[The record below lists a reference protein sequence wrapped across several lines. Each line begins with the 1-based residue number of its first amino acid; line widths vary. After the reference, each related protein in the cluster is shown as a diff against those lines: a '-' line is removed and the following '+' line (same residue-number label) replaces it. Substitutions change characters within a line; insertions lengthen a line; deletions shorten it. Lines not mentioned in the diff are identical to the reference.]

1 MQLVGLIILMTLIAM
16 GFGLAGLLP
25 RDMIFVRLSAAT
37 GTFTLGFIFIV
48 GHRFPQF
55 NQSLAQVVSQSQY
68 KHSYIKDLDLT
79 AIEGKLKDLMEGR
92 KLYANEDLSLSSLSK
107 ELDISMHQLSQFLNE
122 HLKKNFARFVNEY
135 RVAQA
140 QKLLIEKRDQTILK
154 IAYEVGFN
162 SQTSFHRAFVGIV
175 GLTPSQYRT
184 KNS

>member
-1 MQLVGLIILMTLIAM
+1 
-16 GFGLAGLLP
+16 
-25 RDMIFVRLSAAT
+25 
-37 GTFTLGFIFIV
+37 
-48 GHRFPQF
+48 
-55 NQSLAQVVSQSQY
+55 
-68 KHSYIKDLDLT
+68 
-79 AIEGKLKDLMEGR
+79 MEGR